1 MYLTK
6 AQRQSLF
13 RLWQRHDCGVS
24 YRAFRRRVL
33 PGWDGLFERK
43 EGCAMIH
50 WCGMWIG
57 IEPDGHA
64 HS

>member
-13 RLWQRHDCGVS
+13 RLWQRHDCGLT

-33 PGWDGLFERK
+33 PGS
-43 EGCAMIH
+43 GCAMIQ

>member
-6 AQRQSLF
+6 PQRHALF
-13 RLWQRHDCGVS
+13 CLWQRHDCELT

-33 PGWDGLFERK
+33 PGS
-43 EGCAMIH
+43 GCAMIQ